1 MEKTIKTINFDGSI
15 TEVEVSFDVWKAD
28 KEFNSKENYQNY
40 KKRKHSDNRKFEISL
55 EEILE
60 RQNNQKPDEVLICES
75 AENAHFHELSNEMPQ
90 KVLGKLSEKQRR
102 RVILKFFENLTFE
115 EIAKIENISF
125 YSAKESIEAAVK
137 KLNKIL
143 EKFKF

>member
-28 KEFNSKENYQNY
+28 KEFSGSENYQNY
-40 KKRKHSDNRKFEISL
+40 KKRKHSGNRKLEVSL

-75 AENAHFHELSNEMPQ
+75 AENAYFHELSNEMLQ
-90 KVLGKLSEKQRR
+90 KALGKLSEKQRR
-102 RVILKFFENLTFE
+102 RIILRFFYNLTNQQ
-115 EIAKIENISF
+115 IADIEKCELRNVEVAISLGLQNL
-125 YSAKESIEAAVK
+125 K
-137 KLNKIL
+137 KIL
-143 EKFKF
+143 ESF